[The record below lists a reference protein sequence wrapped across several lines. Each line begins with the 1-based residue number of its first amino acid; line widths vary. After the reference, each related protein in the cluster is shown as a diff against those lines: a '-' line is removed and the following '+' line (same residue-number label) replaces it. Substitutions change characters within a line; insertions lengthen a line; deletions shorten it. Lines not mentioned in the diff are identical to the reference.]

1 MRRGRLQ
8 LLTQRIDITRGALTF
23 AGGLTP
29 QLDFTAETTAADVT
43 AQIAVSGPAAQPSF
57 SFTSTPELPQDEVLS
72 RLLFAQGLGIA
83 FAAPGAPT
91 RDRASRSSRAP
102 TPAAAGSR
110 KCARR
115 WASNSLDLD
124 AGGAGGPTVGAST
137 YLTDNINVGVRA
149 GAKPAD
155 AAVNVGLDV
164 TKRLRVQSETR
175 MDGHTSVGVGVEW
188 EY

>member
-1 MRRGRLQ
+1 M
-8 LLTQRIDITRGALTF
+8 
-23 AGGLTP
+23 
-29 QLDFTAETTAADVT
+29 
-43 AQIAVSGPAAQPSF
+43 
-57 SFTSTPELPQDEVLS
+57 LS
-72 RLLFAQGLGIA
+72 RLLFAKASGSLSPLQALQLATAVAQLSGADTGGGGFENMRKALGV
-83 FAAPGAPT
+83 
-91 RDRASRSSRAP
+91 D
-102 TPAAAGSR
+102 
-110 KCARR
+110 
-115 WASNSLDLD
+115 SLDLD

-175 MDGHTSVGVGVEW
+175 MDGHTSVGVGMEW